1 VRIILYIAKIISFVF
16 AWVFIFLGAA
26 AADGSGDFIPVVVLA
41 LIGIVLLMAAY
52 VLERLDQADWNEKT
66 KYCTKNNRRVC
77 GNRQRR
83 KKEV

>member
-1 VRIILYIAKIISFVF
+1 MAEEVETMLYISKIISFV
-16 AWVFIFLGAA
+16 
-26 AADGSGDFIPVVVLA
+26 LA
-41 LIGIVLLMAAY
+41 LIVWFVAACSESIGQAVILTIIGVVLIILSMA
-52 VLERLDQADWNEKT
+52 LELLDQADWNEKT